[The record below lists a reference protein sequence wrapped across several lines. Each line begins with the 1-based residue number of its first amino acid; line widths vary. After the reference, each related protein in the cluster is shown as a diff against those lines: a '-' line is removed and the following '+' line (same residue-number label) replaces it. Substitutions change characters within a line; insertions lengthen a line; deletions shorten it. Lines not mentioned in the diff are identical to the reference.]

1 MSDTNQN
8 ETENEWRQR
17 ELGALW
23 RRSGKNQKYL
33 SGYVKIGDE
42 LNEREVRLI
51 VFTNK
56 YKNDNEKAPDF
67 VIYESTPMEG
77 AQPAAQVE
85 EDELEERKGRG
96 REGQHTRTP
105 DPRLREEKIRQII
118 RKSLKNIKERKK
130 NG

>member
-42 LNEREVRLI
+42 LDEREVRLI

-56 YKNDNEKAPDF
+56 YKNENEKAPDF

-85 EDELEERKGRG
+85 EDELEE
-96 REGQHTRTP
+96 
-105 DPRLREEKIRQII
+105 L
-118 RKSLKNIKERKK
+118 LK
-130 NG
+130 